1 MEIEEFRWG
10 IIKEA
15 NIMKI
20 TGLEVL
26 CFFMRNFMSLSIVMP
41 PFLKMLRGHIALMWS
56 AVAQW

>member
-1 MEIEEFRWG
+1 MEIEEFRLG

-26 CFFMRNFMSLSIVMP
+26 CFVD
-41 PFLKMLRGHIALMWS
+41 K
-56 AVAQW
+56 